1 EHEDRLRQALHRA
14 DAAEVALELLELALL
29 QQRLLLGHG
38 GELAAVPLALQ
49 LEHLAD
55 APADRLE
62 VGEHAAEPPLVDV
75 RHAALGGVVLDRLLG
90 LLLRADEQDRA
101 AVGDD
106 VPHEGV
112 RGLDALQ
119 RLLEVDDVDA
129 AALAEDEPLHLRVPA
144 AGLVP
149 EVDTGLQQLLHGD
162 DSHVRSS
169 PIGCPRRPGA
179 RRRPWGGPAAG
190 SVEPGGRWGGRPGW
204 GGGRGG
210 GCPTGGTASRGARG
224 RRTSPG
230 PPGTGRAGWCARWP
244 GPPAHGAASD
254 SAPSWSVT

>member
-1 EHEDRLRQALHRA
+1 
-14 DAAEVALELLELALL
+14 ELLELALL

-162 DSHVRSS
+162 DSHVCSS
-169 PIGCPRRPGA
+169 PLGCPRRPGA
-179 RRRPWGGPAAG
+179 RRRPWGGPAAW
-190 SVEPGGRWGGRPGW
+190 SVDPGGGS
-204 GGGRGG
+204 
-210 GCPTGGTASRGARG
+210 PTGGTAYRVARVL
-224 RRTSPG
+224 RTSHG
-230 PPGTGRAGWCARWP
+230 PPVTGRAGCCARRP

-254 SAPSWSVT
+254 SAPIWSVT